1 MSQFQEQ
8 STKRKRKIPKRY
20 LQSPDGD
27 DRAAVPDS
35 ASQASMPH
43 AAPSRPRRQSTAEST
58 PTSVAEVEV
67 DVLNEPDDGRL
78 ETESRHSEYSPK
90 VRTMLA
96 IPESSRASKSN
107 LRTAS
112 DAPPPRKKPRKV
124 VVSESE
130 DDEYMEGVP
139 DPAPEY
145 EDDDDYLSPEEKM
158 SSKVSKGKLK
168 AISGKSVAGPKST
181 KRKAKSDLDDFQPS
195 PIEKK
200 GTAKS
205 STIPRKRL
213 KPSGKADELF
223 VDVVGD
229 VTGTPEL
236 PASSPAPA
244 KQDSP
249 APIVPKKP
257 KLPTIRKTK
266 LPGTPGLAT
275 PTSTPAKKL
284 PLEVA
289 PTNKEG
295 LANRKNIL
303 AGNTDIDLS
312 NKSIYQE
319 LFSKSGGTDGATPRR
334 AKEEER
340 RKELNRMRDEARL
353 KRAAEAAHF
362 FDLQAQF
369 EKISRFE
376 ERLRAERSSA
386 LYPNFLAAKWRE
398 VYERDRRRPK
408 EQEWNGPAD
417 AANAK
422 EEGEVG

>member
-58 PTSVAEVEV
+58 PTPVAEVEV

-130 DDEYMEGVP
+130 DDEYMEGVQ

-229 VTGTPEL
+229 VTSTPEL

-257 KLPTIRKTK
+257 KLPTIKKTK

-319 LFSKSGGTDGATPRR
+319 LFSKSVRVS
-334 AKEEER
+334 
-340 RKELNRMRDEARL
+340 
-353 KRAAEAAHF
+353 F
-362 FDLQAQF
+362 SCQ
-369 EKISRFE
+369 
-376 ERLRAERSSA
+376 
-386 LYPNFLAAKWRE
+386 
-398 VYERDRRRPK
+398 
-408 EQEWNGPAD
+408 
-417 AANAK
+417 
-422 EEGEVG
+422 